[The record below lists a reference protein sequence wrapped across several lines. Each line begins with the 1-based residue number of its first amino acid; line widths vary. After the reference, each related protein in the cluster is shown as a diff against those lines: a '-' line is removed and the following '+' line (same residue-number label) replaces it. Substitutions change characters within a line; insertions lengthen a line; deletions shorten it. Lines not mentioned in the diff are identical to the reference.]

1 MVKLSDVREG
11 SIVMVRGNFGSGFAV
26 RARVDGVEADIKNGR
41 PGIDYTA
48 VGAQTGNWAYLSQ
61 VDSVVQY

>member
-1 MVKLSDVREG
+1 MVKLGDVREG

-26 RARVDGVEADIKNGR
+26 RARVDAVEADIKNRR

-48 VGAQTGNWAYLSQ
+48 VGARTGNWAYLSQ
-61 VDSVVQY
+61 VDSVVEY

>member
-11 SIVMVRGNFGSGFAV
+11 TIVMVRSNFGSGFAV

-48 VGAQTGNWAYLSQ
+48 VGAKSGNWGYLSQ
-61 VDSVVQY
+61 VDSVVEY